1 MKKLTKKKIQ
11 LMNIEKALGF
21 EERIQEMNLQ
31 REKMEL
37 DLLTTNA
44 QMKYQ
49 DFILQHYQEI
59 MHEKDMLKRD
69 LVSEM
74 EHLRKDRTAARN
86 AMIDV
91 RNAREELEVEKKK
104 AFMDRRAK
112 EVQQTKKEMVNI
124 VKNYLDYK
132 SRHF

>member
-1 MKKLTKKKIQ
+1 
-11 LMNIEKALGF
+11 MNIEKALGF

-44 QMKYQ
+44 QMRYQ

-59 MHEKDMLKRD
+59 MHEKDLLKRD
-69 LVSEM
+69 MVSEM
-74 EHLRKDRTAARN
+74 ENIRKDRTAARN
-86 AMIDV
+86 AMLEV
-91 RNAREELEVEKKK
+91 RNAREELEVERKK

-112 EVQQTKKEMVNI
+112 ELQHTKKEMVNI

-132 SRHF
+132 SIPWL